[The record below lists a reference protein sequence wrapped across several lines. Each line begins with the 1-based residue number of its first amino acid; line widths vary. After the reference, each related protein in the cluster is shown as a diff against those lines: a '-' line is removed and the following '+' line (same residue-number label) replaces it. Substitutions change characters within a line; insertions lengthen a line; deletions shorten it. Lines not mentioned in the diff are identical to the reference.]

1 MRRIRRMVS
10 VVMISC
16 MMAGC
21 LAGCG
26 SGKETGGTHGEQQGT
41 ESRSGTERES
51 IAEKYRQKTI
61 KEEFEENIAESG
73 QSQKNMAVPECIE
86 EGACD
91 SAVSAA
97 DTYNSVMDSAS
108 NSEYVKI
115 GYGESGYDTR
125 EYDYQE
131 EHRFVSTKDSPLSTF
146 AADCDTA
153 SYSNIR
159 SYIEEG
165 MLPPAGAVRVEE
177 MINYFDYDY
186 VSDPEAGKKF
196 AVYTEYSDCPWNKD
210 TKLMMVGLN
219 TAAIDMSE
227 KKASN
232 LVFLID
238 TSGSMYEENKLPL
251 AQKAFKMLAENLDE
265 NDRISIVTY
274 AGSDT
279 VVLNG
284 VEGSEAYTI
293 CEALDSLEASGSTNG
308 SAGLITAY
316 EIAEQQFIKDGNN
329 RVILATDGDLNV
341 GLTSESDLVGLI
353 TEEKDSG
360 IFLSVLGFGSD
371 NLKDNK
377 LEALADHGNGNYSYL
392 DSVYEAK
399 KVLVDEMGG
408 TLYTVAKDVKLQIEF
423 NPEQVKGY
431 RQIGYENRALSAED
445 FADDTVDGGEIGAGH
460 VVTALY
466 EVVPVDSE
474 FDVPEAETKYTSKK
488 QSADYSGELATVNI
502 RYKEPDGDKSTLET
516 AIIKAESGQKEMSHD
531 LSFASAV
538 AVYGMLLTD
547 SAYKGTAT
555 YKMVEELAEAGI
567 TVQTDE
573 RNMAQA
579 SNDQLYRSQ
588 FLELVRKTEKIPQRE
603 PAAQMWRLSDA
614 RLFILEIHNKYDL

>member
-51 IAEKYRQKTI
+51 IAEKYRQKAI

-73 QSQKNMAVPECIE
+73 QEQKNMAVPEGIE
-86 EGACD
+86 EEACD
-91 SAVSAA
+91 SVVSAA

-131 EHRFVSTKDSPLSTF
+131 EHRFVSTKDFPLSTF

-159 SYIEEG
+159 SYVEEG
-165 MLPPAGAVRVEE
+165 TLPPAGAVRVEE

-284 VEGSEAYTI
+284 VVGSEAYTI

-516 AIIKAESGQKEMSHD
+516 AVIKAENGQKGMSHD

-547 SAYKGTAT
+547 SAYKGIAT

-567 TVQTDE
+567 TVEINE
-573 RNMAQA
+573 RDMAQA

-588 FLELVRKTEKIPQRE
+588 FLELVRKTEKLSQRE
-603 PAAQMWRLSDA
+603 PEAQMWQCD
-614 RLFILEIHNKYDL
+614 

>member
-1 MRRIRRMVS
+1 MRSIRRMVS
-10 VVMISC
+10 VAMISC

-26 SGKETGGTHGEQQGT
+26 SGKETGGIQGEQQGT

-51 IAEKYRQKTI
+51 IAEEYRQKTI
-61 KEEFEENIAESG
+61 KEEFEENIVESG
-73 QSQKNMAVPECIE
+73 QSQQNMAVPECIE
-86 EGACD
+86 EEACD
-91 SAVSAA
+91 SVVSAA
-97 DTYNSVMDSAS
+97 DTYNSVTDSAS

-131 EHRFVSTKDSPLSTF
+131 EHRFVSTKDFPLSTF

-186 VSDPEAGKKF
+186 VSGPEAGKKF
-196 AVYTEYSDCPWNKD
+196 AVYTEYADCPWNKD

-284 VEGSEAYTI
+284 VAGSEAYTI

-408 TLYTVAKDVKLQIEF
+408 TLYTVAKDVKMQIEF

-431 RQIGYENRALSAED
+431 RQIGYENRTLSAED

-555 YKMVEELAEAGI
+555 YKLVEELAEAGI

-603 PAAQMWRLSDA
+603 PAAQMWQCD
-614 RLFILEIHNKYDL
+614 

>member
-26 SGKETGGTHGEQQGT
+26 SGKETGDTHGERQGT

-51 IAEKYRQKTI
+51 IAEKYRQKAI
-61 KEEFEENIAESG
+61 KEEFEENMAESG

-97 DTYNSVMDSAS
+97 DTYNSVTDSAS
-108 NSEYVKI
+108 ESAYAKI

-146 AADCDTA
+146 AADCNTA

-165 MLPPAGAVRVEE
+165 TLPPTGAVRVEE

-284 VEGSEAYTI
+284 VAGSEAYTI

-474 FDVPEAETKYTSKK
+474 FDVPEAETKYTLKK
-488 QSADYSGELATVNI
+488 QSTDYSGELATVNI

-516 AIIKAESGQKEMSHD
+516 AVIKAESGQKEMSHD

-538 AVYGMLLTD
+538 AAYGMLLTD

-555 YKMVEELAEAGI
+555 YKMAEELAEAGI
-567 TVQTDE
+567 MVQTDE
-573 RNMAQA
+573 RDMVQA

-588 FLELVRKTEKIPQRE
+588 FLELVRKTEKIPQCE
-603 PAAQMWRLSDA
+603 PAAQMWQCD
-614 RLFILEIHNKYDL
+614 

>member
-26 SGKETGGTHGEQQGT
+26 SGKETGDTHGERQGT

-51 IAEKYRQKTI
+51 IAEKYRQKAI
-61 KEEFEENIAESG
+61 KEEFEENMAESG

-131 EHRFVSTKDSPLSTF
+131 EHRFVSTKDFPLSTF

-165 MLPPAGAVRVEE
+165 TLPPAGAVRVEE

-238 TSGSMYEENKLPL
+238 ISGSMYEENKLPL

-284 VEGSEAYTI
+284 VAGSEAYTI

-488 QSADYSGELATVNI
+488 QSTDYSGELATVNI

-516 AIIKAESGQKEMSHD
+516 AVIKAESGQKKMSHD

-555 YKMVEELAEAGI
+555 YKMAEELAEAGI

-588 FLELVRKTEKIPQRE
+588 FLELVRKTEKIPQCE
-603 PAAQMWRLSDA
+603 PAAQMWQCD
-614 RLFILEIHNKYDL
+614 

>member
-51 IAEKYRQKTI
+51 IAEKYRQKAI

-186 VSDPEAGKKF
+186 ISDPEAGKKF
-196 AVYTEYSDCPWNKD
+196 AVYTEYADCPWNKD

-284 VEGSEAYTI
+284 VAGSDAYTI

-423 NPEQVKGY
+423 NPEQLKGY

-488 QSADYSGELATVNI
+488 QSTDYSGELATVNI

-516 AIIKAESGQKEMSHD
+516 AVIKAESGQKKMSHD

-538 AVYGMLLTD
+538 AAYGMLLTD

-573 RNMAQA
+573 RDMVQA

-588 FLELVRKTEKIPQRE
+588 FLELVRKTEKIPQCE
-603 PAAQMWRLSDA
+603 PAAQMWQCD
-614 RLFILEIHNKYDL
+614 

>member
-1 MRRIRRMVS
+1 MRKIRRMVS
-10 VVMISC
+10 VVIISC

-26 SGKETGGTHGEQQGT
+26 GGRETGGTHGERQGT

-51 IAEKYRQKTI
+51 IAERYRQKAI

-73 QSQKNMAVPECIE
+73 QSQQNMAVPECIE
-86 EGACD
+86 EEACD
-91 SAVSAA
+91 SVVSAA

-115 GYGESGYDTR
+115 GSGESGYDTR

-165 MLPPAGAVRVEE
+165 TLPPTGAVRVEE

-186 VSDPEAGKKF
+186 ASDPEAGKKF
-196 AVYTEYSDCPWNKD
+196 AVYTEYADCPWNKD

-284 VEGSEAYTI
+284 VAGSEAYTI

-445 FADDTVDGGEIGAGH
+445 FADDMVDGGEIGAGH

-474 FDVPEAETKYTSKK
+474 FDVPETETKYTSKK
-488 QSADYSGELATVNI
+488 QSTDYSGELATVNI

-516 AIIKAESGQKEMSHD
+516 AVIKAESGQ
-531 LSFASAV
+531 
-538 AVYGMLLTD
+538 
-547 SAYKGTAT
+547 
-555 YKMVEELAEAGI
+555 
-567 TVQTDE
+567 
-573 RNMAQA
+573 
-579 SNDQLYRSQ
+579 
-588 FLELVRKTEKIPQRE
+588 
-603 PAAQMWRLSDA
+603 
-614 RLFILEIHNKYDL
+614 

>member
-131 EHRFVSTKDSPLSTF
+131 EHRFVSTKDFPLSTF

-165 MLPPAGAVRVEE
+165 TLPPTGAVRVEE

-186 VSDPEAGKKF
+186 ISDPEAGKKF
-196 AVYTEYSDCPWNKD
+196 AVYTEYADCPWNAD

-284 VEGSEAYTI
+284 VAGSDAYTI

-516 AIIKAESGQKEMSHD
+516 AVIKAESGQKEMSHD

-603 PAAQMWRLSDA
+603 PAAQMWQCD
-614 RLFILEIHNKYDL
+614 

>member
-1 MRRIRRMVS
+1 MRKIRRMVS
-10 VVMISC
+10 VVIISC

-26 SGKETGGTHGEQQGT
+26 SGRETGGTHGERQGT

-51 IAEKYRQKTI
+51 IAERYRQKAI

-73 QSQKNMAVPECIE
+73 QSQQNMAVPECIE
-86 EGACD
+86 EEACD
-91 SAVSAA
+91 SVVSAA

-131 EHRFVSTKDSPLSTF
+131 EHRFVSAKDSPLSTF

-165 MLPPAGAVRVEE
+165 TLPPTGAVRVEE

-196 AVYTEYSDCPWNKD
+196 AVYTEYADCPWNKD

-274 AGSDT
+274 AGSDE
-279 VVLNG
+279 VVLQG
-284 VEGSEAYTI
+284 VSGDNYHEISSAIEGLEAY
-293 CEALDSLEASGSTNG
+293 GSTNG
-308 SAGLITAY
+308 SAGIETAY
-316 EIAEQQFIKDGNN
+316 ILAQKYFIKGGNN
-329 RVILATDGDLNV
+329 RVILCTDGDLNV
-341 GLTSESDLVGLI
+341 GLTSEGQLEKLI
-353 TEEKDSG
+353 TEKKESG
-360 IFLSVLGFGSD
+360 VFLSTFGVGYG
-371 NLKDNK
+371 NYKDNK
-377 LEALADHGNGNYSYL
+377 LELLADKGNGNYAYI
-392 DSVYEAK
+392 DSMFEAK
-399 KVLVDEMGG
+399 KALVDELGANMV
-408 TLYTVAKDVKLQIEF
+408 TVAKDVKLQVEF

-431 RQIGYENRALSAED
+431 RLIGYENRVMAAED
-445 FADDTVDGGEIGAGH
+445 FADDTKDGGEMGAGH
-460 VVTALY
+460 SVTALY
-466 EVVPVDSE
+466 EIIPADSE
-474 FDVPEAETKYTSKK
+474 MELPETDLKYGETAQVLICGTEDYT
-488 QSADYSGELATVNI
+488 DELFTVNI
-502 RYKEPDGDKSTLET
+502 RYKEPDGEESKLESYPCKT
-516 AIIKAESGQKEMSHD
+516 ENYNKDGSD
-531 LSFASAV
+531 NLRFAASV
-538 AVYGMLLTD
+538 AAFGMLLKD
-547 SAYKGTAT
+547 SEYSGSADLGMVYTLASYAAGSDEYKKE
-555 YKMVEELAEAGI
+555 YL
-567 TVQTDE
+567 
-573 RNMAQA
+573 
-579 SNDQLYRSQ
+579 S
-588 FLELVRKTEKIPQRE
+588 LVRNYGEKQ
-603 PAAQMWRLSDA
+603 PASV
-614 RLFILEIHNKYDL
+614 KK

>member
-26 SGKETGGTHGEQQGT
+26 SGKETGDTHGEQQGT
-41 ESRSGTERES
+41 ESRLATERES

-131 EHRFVSTKDSPLSTF
+131 EHRFVSTKDFPLSTF

-165 MLPPAGAVRVEE
+165 TLPPAGAVRVEE

-196 AVYTEYSDCPWNKD
+196 AVYTEYADCPWNAD

-279 VVLNG
+279 VVING
-284 VEGSEAYTI
+284 VAGSDAYTI

-488 QSADYSGELATVNI
+488 QSTDHSGELATVNI

-516 AIIKAESGQKEMSHD
+516 AVIKAESGQKEMSHD

-547 SAYKGTAT
+547 SAYKGAAT
-555 YKMVEELAEAGI
+555 YKMAEELAEAGI
-567 TVQTDE
+567 TIQTDE

-588 FLELVRKTEKIPQRE
+588 FLELVRKTEKIPQCE
-603 PAAQMWRLSDA
+603 PAAQMWQCD
-614 RLFILEIHNKYDL
+614 

>member
-73 QSQKNMAVPECIE
+73 QEQKNMAVPECIE

-131 EHRFVSTKDSPLSTF
+131 EHRFVSAKDFPLSTF

-165 MLPPAGAVRVEE
+165 TLPPAGAVRVEE

-284 VEGSEAYTI
+284 VAGSEAYTI

-603 PAAQMWRLSDA
+603 PEAQMWQCD
-614 RLFILEIHNKYDL
+614 